1 MNTNQLAIAAG
12 AAVLLFWTVGA
23 YNRLV
28 RLRHAIGRGFGPVDA
43 QFKQR
48 QALLVALCDAL
59 GALLADDPPQLLDAL
74 RAACQQAETA
84 HARARAHPGAVA
96 ATASQRLAEDILADT
111 RSRLPAEA
119 TGHPDLA
126 DISTRLAAS
135 DATLAF
141 ARQQFND
148 AVKEYNHAV
157 RQFPTWLIAW
167 LFSFRTAALL

>member
-1 MNTNQLAIAAG
+1 MDTTQLAVAAG
-12 AAVLLFWTVGA
+12 AAVLLFWSVGA

-28 RLRHAIGRGFGPVDA
+28 RLRHAIGRSFAPVDA

-48 QALLVALCDAL
+48 QVLLAEQCDAL
-59 GALLADDPPQLLDAL
+59 AAALADQVPLLDAL
-74 RAACQQAETA
+74 RAACQQADTA
-84 HARARAHPGAVA
+84 HARARAQPGAAV
-96 ATASQRLAEDILADT
+96 ATASLRLAEDILADT

-126 DISTRLAAS
+126 DITTRLAAS

-141 ARQQFND
+141 ARQQFNNT
-148 AVKEYNHAV
+148 VKEYNHAV
-157 RQFPTWLIAW
+157 RQFPTWLMAW

>member
-28 RLRHAIGRGFGPVDA
+28 RLRHAIGRGFAPVDE
-43 QFKQR
+43 QFQLR
-48 QALLVALCDAL
+48 QTLLVAQCDAL
-59 GALLADDPPQLLDAL
+59 GALLTDDPPQLLDAL

-84 HARARAHPGAVA
+84 HARARAHPGAAA
-96 ATASQRLAEDILADT
+96 ATASLRLAEDILADT
-111 RSRLPAEA
+111 RSRLPAEV

-126 DISTRLAAS
+126 DIGTRLTAS
-135 DATLAF
+135 DTTLAF
-141 ARQQFND
+141 ARKQFND
-148 AVKEYNHAV
+148 TVKEYNHAV

>member
-1 MNTNQLAIAAG
+1 MDTTELAIAAG
-12 AAVLLFWTVGA
+12 VAVLLFWTIGA

-28 RLRHAIGRGFGPVDA
+28 RLRNAIGRGFAPVDE
-43 QFKQR
+43 QFKLR
-48 QALLVALCDAL
+48 QGLLAAQCDAL

-74 RAACQQAETA
+74 RAACQQADTA
-84 HARARAHPGAVA
+84 HARARSHPGAAA
-96 ATASQRLAEDILADT
+96 ATASLRLAEDILADT

-126 DISTRLAAS
+126 DISTRLTAS
-135 DATLAF
+135 DTTLAF
-141 ARQQFND
+141 ARRQFND
-148 AVKEYNHAV
+148 TVKEYNHAV

>member
-1 MNTNQLAIAAG
+1 MDTTQLAIAAG
-12 AAVLLFWTVGA
+12 TAVLLFWTVGA

-28 RLRHAIGRGFGPVDA
+28 RLRHAIGRGFAPVDA
-43 QFKQR
+43 QFRQR
-48 QALLVALCDAL
+48 QALLAEQCDAL
-59 GALLADDPPQLLDAL
+59 AAPLADQAALLDAL
-74 RAACQQAETA
+74 RAACQQADTA
-84 HARARAHPGAVA
+84 HARARAHPGAAV
-96 ATASQRLAEDILADT
+96 ATASLRLAEDILADT

-126 DISTRLAAS
+126 DITTRLTAS

-148 AVKEYNHAV
+148 TVKEYNHAV
-157 RQFPTWLIAW
+157 RQFPTWLMAW